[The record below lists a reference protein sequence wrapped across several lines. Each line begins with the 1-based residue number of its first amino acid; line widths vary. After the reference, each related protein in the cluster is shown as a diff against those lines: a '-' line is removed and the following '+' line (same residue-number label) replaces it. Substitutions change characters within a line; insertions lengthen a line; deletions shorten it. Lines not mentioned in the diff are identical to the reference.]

1 MAKYAGSPPIL
12 YHVKNAFCAP
22 LWKAW
27 VSLSYWWLPYLGLFA
42 ISLVTALVTTPF
54 ARVIALRLDAVDYPS
69 KRRINKTPIPRM
81 GGIAIMLAL
90 VASVALQY
98 AGTKLLGW
106 PVVLIPSPLM
116 RVNYYALAAAFL
128 IIFLVGAIDD
138 VYSLRPLPKLLG
150 QVLAASVAAAGGLVI
165 GRIVNPFMG
174 GEIDLG
180 ILAYPVTVAYLVAYV
195 NIINLIDGLDGLA
208 TGITCISSFTLF
220 VLARMAGRLD
230 AASLAI
236 ALAGATLGFLYH
248 NFHPAKIFLGD
259 SGSLLLGFS
268 LGTITLLN
276 VTRLA
281 GLTTIVLPLTLSG
294 IPIIDTFSAIV
305 RRRRAHVSI
314 GHADR
319 GHIHHRLMQEGFD
332 QRQAVLFIYAWTALL
347 CAGSFVITQVTILP
361 RIVIFLSLILM
372 SAVFAAKLHMFEP
385 VLRHHYDPEKGEDVL
400 VTPDNPAFQQE
411 GEREG
416 RRRHE

>member
-1 MAKYAGSPPIL
+1 MY
-12 YHVKNAFCAP
+12 
-22 LWKAW
+22 
-27 VSLSYWWLPYLGLFA
+27 YWWLPYLGLFVVA
-42 ISLVTALVTTPF
+42 LVTALVTTPV
-54 ARVIALRLDAVDYPS
+54 ARNIAVRLDAVDYPS

-90 VASVALQY
+90 AAAVLLQFV
-98 AGTKLLGW
+98 GTKLLGW

-116 RVNYYALAAAFL
+116 HVNYYALAAAFV

-138 VYSLRPLPKLLG
+138 VRTLGPLPKLMG

-174 GEIDLG
+174 GSIDLG
-180 ILAYPVTVAYLVAYV
+180 ILAYPATVIYLVAYV

-208 TGITCISSFTLF
+208 AGITCISSFTLF
-220 VLARMAGRLD
+220 ILARMAGRLD
-230 AASLAI
+230 AASLSI

-294 IPIIDTFSAIV
+294 IPIIDTLSAIV

-332 QRQAVLFIYAWTALL
+332 QRQAVLFIYAWTILL
-347 CAGSFVITQVTILP
+347 CVGSFVITQVTVLP
-361 RIVIFLSLILM
+361 RIIIFMSLVLM
-372 SAVFAAKLHMFEP
+372 TAVFAARLHMFEP
-385 VLRHHYDPEKGEDVL
+385 VLRHHYDPDKGEDVL
-400 VTPDNPAFQQE
+400 VTPDNPAFQEEARRDQ
-411 GEREG
+411 GTREG
-416 RRRHE
+416 RAD

>member
-1 MAKYAGSPPIL
+1 MS
-12 YHVKNAFCAP
+12 
-22 LWKAW
+22 
-27 VSLSYWWLPYLGLFA
+27 SWWLPYLGLFTVA
-42 ISLVTALVTTPF
+42 LATALVTTPL
-54 ARVIALRLDAVDYPS
+54 ARAIALRLDAVDYPS

-90 VASVALQY
+90 VAAVVLQY
-98 AGTKLLGW
+98 LGTKCLGW
-106 PVVLIPSPLM
+106 PAVLIPSPIM
-116 RVNYYALAAAFL
+116 RINYHALAASFV

-138 VYSLRPLPKLLG
+138 VRTLKPLPKLVG
-150 QVLAASVAAAGGLVI
+150 QILAASVAAAGGLVI

-180 ILAYPVTVAYLVAYV
+180 LFAYPVTVAYLVAYV

-220 VLARMAGRLD
+220 ILARMAGRLD
-230 AASLAI
+230 AASLSI
-236 ALAGATLGFLYH
+236 VLAGATLGFLYH

-259 SGSLLLGFS
+259 SGSLLLGFA

-294 IPIIDTFSAIV
+294 IPIIDTLSAII
-305 RRRRAHVSI
+305 RRKRAHVSI

-332 QRQAVLFIYAWTALL
+332 QRQAVLFIYAWTILL
-347 CAGSFVITQVTILP
+347 CLGSFVITQVPVIP
-361 RIVIFLSLILM
+361 RVCIFVTLIAA

-400 VTPDNPAFQQE
+400 VTPDDPAFQAEAEHEQE
-411 GEREG
+411 A
-416 RRRHE
+416 HETGHR